1 MAKYQHVGT
10 LPLTLDAGRDKD
22 GFQIDQ
28 HVAVGETFE
37 ATLSPEQE
45 AFLIKS
51 RAIVRVAE

>member
-10 LPLTLDAGRDKD
+10 MPLTLDGGRDTD
-22 GFQIDQ
+22 GFQIDR
-28 HVAVGETFE
+28 HIEVGAQFE
-37 ATLSPEQE
+37 ADLSPAQE